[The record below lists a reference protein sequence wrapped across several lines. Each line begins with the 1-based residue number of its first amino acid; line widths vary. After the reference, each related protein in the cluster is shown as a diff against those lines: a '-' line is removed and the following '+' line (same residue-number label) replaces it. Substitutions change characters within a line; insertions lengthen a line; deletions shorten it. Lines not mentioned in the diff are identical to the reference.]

1 MSKAGK
7 KKAKK
12 GGKKGK
18 KKDGN
23 TIPLGIYSLFI
34 KVGDDLELSVE
45 EKFKKTSQ
53 EVDYLKEQLGKN

>member
-18 KKDGN
+18 KKEGKAN
-23 TIPLGIYSLFI
+23 VSVKLSIIIRL
-34 KVGDDLELSVE
+34 GDDFELSIE

-53 EVDYLKEQLGKN
+53 EVGYLKEQLGE